1 VVRYFGLSPKFSVAS
16 LFVRLRPNF
25 WSQTLVS
32 DKSVKLWSQRT
43 IKWPDVT
50 TAQVSNETINTASSA
65 MRTGSGAGSDVDMAD
80 MVLNAEVNCP
90 PRMLVGGS
98 SAGLCSKVIVS
109 SAACQH
115 VAICTALKGEHVQCQ
130 VVACTTHTYCQYKK
144 LVGVSKHVCRY
155 GSNCSRQPF
164 TVVCSR
170 KLDRSPSLVL
180 TASP

>member
-1 VVRYFGLSPKFSVAS
+1 
-16 LFVRLRPNF
+16 
-25 WSQTLVS
+25 
-32 DKSVKLWSQRT
+32 
-43 IKWPDVT
+43 
-50 TAQVSNETINTASSA
+50 

-115 VAICTALKGEHVQCQ
+115 VAICTALKGQHVQCQ
-130 VVACTTHTYCQYKK
+130 VVACTTHIYCEYKK
-144 LVGVSKHVCRY
+144 LVGISKHVCRY
-155 GSNCSRQPF
+155 GSNCSRQRF

-180 TASP
+180 TASSFSGMNEWAGTVSKQTRHSTFAQNFITRKRIFTAR